1 MTSKGHSPVDLQSA
15 EPAHSRRRLFGALG
29 AAGLASAA
37 ALSISRPASAAPT
50 SPTDEDKVLLGLAM
64 RLELTARDLYEEAAE
79 AGLSDEA
86 TALAVTFAANHAA
99 YADKTAGIAG
109 FSADR
114 RDERVYED
122 LQEAFASSDDDAF
135 VEAAMSLENTASA
148 TQAQLVGEFVSVDA
162 RSLAAAISVV
172 EARMATVLADFGGL
186 AADLD
191 DLFAPDADAL
201 VLTVGDES

>member
-15 EPAHSRRRLFGALG
+15 EPANSRRRLLGALG

-37 ALSISRPASAAPT
+37 ALSITRTAAAAPS
-50 SPTDEDKVLLGLAM
+50 SPTDEDKVFLEQAM
-64 RLELTARDLYEEAAE
+64 QLELTARDLYLEAAE

-86 TALAVTFAANHAA
+86 AALAEIFAENHAA

-114 RDERVYED
+114 RNEEVYAE
-122 LQEAFASSDDDAF
+122 LAPAFASSDDAAF
-135 VEAAMSLENTASA
+135 VEAAISLENTASA
-148 TQAQLVGEFVSVDA
+148 TQAELAGKYESVDA
-162 RSLAAAISVV
+162 KSLTASITVV

-186 AADLD
+186 AANLD
-191 DLFAPDADAL
+191 ELFAPDSEAL
-201 VLTVGDES
+201 VLTGGEES